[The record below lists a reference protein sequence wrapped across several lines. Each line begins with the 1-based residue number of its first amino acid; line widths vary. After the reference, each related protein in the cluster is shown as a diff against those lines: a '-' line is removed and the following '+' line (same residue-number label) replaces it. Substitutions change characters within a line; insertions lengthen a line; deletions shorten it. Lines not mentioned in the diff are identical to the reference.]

1 MQAAVKPAAM
11 ICFTVGSPDQTTLTL
26 AECAVPDPFSGLI
39 PLWFLRQ
46 NLIGLTFHLWTNV
59 SPMESI
65 EKLGSIKINFEI
77 GTNPQLPIVHCLRI
91 RARPC
96 PAKTRVA

>member
-26 AECAVPDPFSGLI
+26 AECAVPDLFSGLI
-39 PLWFLRQ
+39 PFWFLRQ
-46 NLIGLTFHLWTNV
+46 NHIGLTFHLWTNV

-65 EKLGSIKINFEI
+65 VKLRSIKINFEI
-77 GTNPQLPIVHCLRI
+77 STNPQLPIVHRLKI
-91 RARPC
+91 RAKPR